1 LPREA
6 GSGEHPAGS
15 AIILAVLIDFLAVS
29 GTNLADTSVF
39 LPKWMLFL
47 PKLRLILPINKI
59 IQDTPV
65 QNDHPVPDSCTN
77 PTIKPR

>member
-29 GTNLADTSVF
+29 GTNLADNSVF
-39 LPKWMLFL
+39 LVEMDA
-47 PKLRLILPINKI
+47 ILAEITINLA
-59 IQDTPV
+59 D
-65 QNDHPVPDSCTN
+65 
-77 PTIKPR
+77 